1 MIAGLKDM
9 KTFSEN
15 TIYNFMPKETLNLDN
30 SEENY
35 RLPKLR
41 LEIIRNLTRKITLE
55 KNQNGC

>member
-1 MIAGLKDM
+1 MIAGLKEM

-15 TIYNFMPKETLNLDN
+15 TIYNFMPKKPLNLDN

-35 RLPKLR
+35 GLPKLR
-41 LEIIRNLTRKITLE
+41 LEIVRNLTRKITLE